1 MVAATVREFGRLD
14 ILINNSGIAGPTS
27 PVIEMDRAGW
37 DRTLAVNVTGACLC
51 AKHALPH
58 MIQRKSG
65 RIVNITSIAGRIGY
79 ALRSPYAVSKWG
91 MIALTRSLALE
102 TGEHGIT
109 VNAIAPGAVRG
120 ERIEAVVKARAAA
133 LNRRPEDIE
142 REFFIDSTALKRIVE
157 PEEIAAAALY
167 FCSEEARNVTGE
179 TLAVSAGFRL

>member
-1 MVAATVREFGRLD
+1 M
-14 ILINNSGIAGPTS
+14 P
-27 PVIEMDRAGW
+27 P
-37 DRTLAVNVTGACLC
+37 
-51 AKHALPH
+51 
-58 MIQRKSG
+58 KSRRRPG
-65 RIVNITSIAGRIGY
+65 
-79 ALRSPYAVSKWG
+79 AVSRRGGSYARKP
-91 MIALTRSLALE
+91 ALTRSLALE